1 MSLPPRAYPRVI
13 IVGAGLGGLMLAI
26 LLDKMGV
33 PYHIF
38 ERASKVKPLGALMS
52 VNGNI
57 LALFDQLGMLED
69 IMNVSLVSLN
79 SSLYTEKL
87 EKITEIDVRTHYE
100 YTGYKFLM
108 FPRPD
113 LYAVLLNKIPP
124 ERISFGK
131 RVLLTKRQSS
141 GVQIVCS
148 DNTCYEGDI
157 IVGADGA
164 YSAVRHNMFREMREQ
179 QEQEVHYFGGSSIVI
194 PPSDTKD
201 FAIPY
206 LCMVGTTKSMD
217 PHKYPVLRH
226 PNTQL
231 HHVIGESTPYSWTV
245 ITVPRNRFCWS
256 VTMQVKDQAEAKEQR
271 FMNSEWGPEANEK
284 LIEIVRDFPVTFG
297 GTLGEIIDSTPKN
310 GISKVMLE
318 EKLFETWYHGGI
330 VLIGDACHKMLPT
343 SGQGAMNAM
352 QDAVILANCIYDL
365 EDLRPESLTAAF
377 QDYKEQRYS
386 HAKKQV
392 FNSRL
397 NAKLSSGQTRTERI
411 VRHVVLNLLPR
422 SIQNKQFSKDA
433 AYRPQ
438 CTFLPRVPDK
448 GTIPSLPQKPSRRY
462 QAEIRAAAGASV
474 EEMMRRDSKVDLYCA
489 SSMRSDAYLVP
500 KGA

>member
-13 IVGAGLGGLMLAI
+13 IVGGGLGGLMLAI

-38 ERASKVKPLGALMS
+38 ERAPKVKPLGALMS
-52 VNGNI
+52 LNGNI

-69 IMNVSLVSLN
+69 IMKVSLVSLN
-79 SSLYTEKL
+79 SSLYTEKM

-100 YTGYKFLM
+100 YTGYQFLM

-113 LYAVLLNKIPP
+113 LFAILLSRIPP
-124 ERISFGK
+124 DRIN
-131 RVLLTKRQSS
+131 
-141 GVQIVCS
+141 
-148 DNTCYEGDI
+148 NTCYEGDI
-157 IVGADGA
+157 IVGADGV

-179 QEQEVHYFGGSSIVI
+179 QEQEVHYYGGSSIVI

-206 LCMVGTTKSMD
+206 LCMVGVTKPLDSN
-217 PHKYPVLRH
+217 KYPVLRH

-231 HHVIGESTPYSWTV
+231 HHVIGENTPYSWTV
-245 ITVPRNRFCWS
+245 ITIPRNRFCWS
-256 VTMQVKDQAEAKEQR
+256 VMVQVKDQAEAKEQR

-284 LIEIVRDFPVTFG
+284 LIDIVRDFPVTFG
-297 GTLGEIIDSTPKN
+297 GKLGEIIEATPKS
-310 GISKVMLE
+310 GVSKVMLE

-330 VLIGDACHKMLPT
+330 VLIGD
-343 SGQGAMNAM
+343 GAMNAM

-365 EDLRPESLTAAF
+365 ENLRSESLTAAF
-377 QDYKEQRYS
+377 RDYKEQRYS
-386 HAKKQV
+386 HAKRQI

-397 NAKLSSGQTRTERI
+397 NAKLSSGQTRTERL
-411 VRHVVLNLLPR
+411 VRHIVLNLLPR

-438 CTFLPRVPDK
+438 CTFLPRIPDK
-448 GTIPSLPQKPSRRY
+448 GSVPSLPQKPSRRY
-462 QAEIRAAAGASV
+462 QAEMRAAAAAAAA
-474 EEMMRRDSKVDLYCA
+474 EEMMRRESKVDLYCA
-489 SSMRSDAYLVP
+489 SSMNSNACLVP

>member
-1 MSLPPRAYPRVI
+1 MSLAPRGYPRVI
-13 IVGAGLGGLMLAI
+13 IVGGGLGGLMLAI

-38 ERASKVKPLGALMS
+38 ERAPKVKPLGALIS
-52 VNGNI
+52 LNGNI

-69 IMNVSLVSLN
+69 IMKVSLVSLN
-79 SSLYTEKL
+79 SSFYTEKM
-87 EKITEIDVRTHYE
+87 EKITEIDVRSHYE
-100 YTGYKFLM
+100 YTGYQFLM

-113 LYAVLLNKIPP
+113 LFAILLSRIPP
-124 ERISFGK
+124 DRISFGK
-131 RVLLTKRQSS
+131 RVLFTKRQSS

-179 QEQEVHYFGGSSIVI
+179 QEQEVHYHGGSSIVI

-206 LCMVGTTKSMD
+206 LCMVGVTKPLDSD
-217 PHKYPVLRH
+217 KYPVLRH

-231 HHVIGESTPYSWTV
+231 HHVIGESTPYS
-245 ITVPRNRFCWS
+245 
-256 VTMQVKDQAEAKEQR
+256 VKDQAEAKEQR

-284 LIEIVRDFPVTFG
+284 LIDIVRDFPVTFG
-297 GTLGEIIDSTPKN
+297 GKLGEIIEATPKS

-330 VLIGDACHKMLPT
+330 VLIGD
-343 SGQGAMNAM
+343 GAMNAM

-365 EDLRPESLTAAF
+365 ENLRPENLTAAF
-377 QDYKEQRYS
+377 RDYKEQRYS
-386 HAKKQV
+386 HAKRQI

-397 NAKLSSGQTRTERI
+397 NAKLSSGQTRTERL
-411 VRHVVLNLLPR
+411 VRHVVLNLLPQ

-448 GTIPSLPQKPSRRY
+448 GSVPSLPQKLSRRY
-462 QAEIRAAAGASV
+462 QAEIRAATAAAAAV
-474 EEMMRRDSKVDLYCA
+474 EEMY
-489 SSMRSDAYLVP
+489 
-500 KGA
+500 

>member
-1 MSLPPRAYPRVI
+1 
-13 IVGAGLGGLMLAI
+13 
-26 LLDKMGV
+26 
-33 PYHIF
+33 
-38 ERASKVKPLGALMS
+38 ALMS

-57 LALFDQLGMLED
+57 LALFDQLGLLDD
-69 IMNVSLVSLN
+69 IMKVSLVSLN
-79 SSLYTEKL
+79 SSLYTEKM
-87 EKITEIDVRTHYE
+87 EKITEIDVRSHYD
-100 YTGYKFLM
+100 YTGYRFLM

-113 LYAVLLNKIPP
+113 LFNILLNRIPP
-124 ERISFGK
+124 DRISFGK

-179 QEQEVHYFGGSSIVI
+179 QEQEVHHFGGSSIVI

-206 LCMVGTTKSMD
+206 MCMVGVTRPMD
-217 PHKYPVLRH
+217 ADKYPVLRH

-256 VTMQVKDQAEAKEQR
+256 VMLQIKDEAEVKEQR

-284 LIEIVRDFPVTFG
+284 LIQVVQDFPVTFG
-297 GTLGEIIDSTPKN
+297 GKLGEIIEATPKS

-318 EKLFETWYHGGI
+318 EKLFETWHHGGI
-330 VLIGDACHKMLPT
+330 VLIGD
-343 SGQGAMNAM
+343 GAMNAM

-377 QDYKEQRYS
+377 RDYKEQRYS
-386 HAKKQV
+386 HAKRQI
-392 FNSRL
+392 FNSRM
-397 NAKLSSGQTRTERI
+397 NAKISSGQTRTERL
-411 VRHVVLNLLPR
+411 VRHLVLNLLPR

-448 GTIPSLPQKPSRRY
+448 GNVPSLPQKPSRRY
-462 QAEIRAAAGASV
+462 QAELRAAAAAV
-474 EEMMRRDSKVDLYCA
+474 AEEMRMESKVDLHCSA
-489 SSMRSDAYLVP
+489 SMRSDACLVP

>member
-38 ERASKVKPLGALMS
+38 ERASKIKPLGALMS

-87 EKITEIDVRTHYE
+87 EKITEIDSAAYLMAINFLVILLFYRYLTTMANE
-100 YTGYKFLM
+100 NSTGYKFLM

-179 QEQEVHYFGGSSIVI
+179 QEQEVHYLGGSSIVI

-206 LCMVGTTKSMD
+206 LCMVGTTRSMD

-271 FMNSEWGPEANEK
+271 FMNSEWGPEANEN

-330 VLIGDACHKMLPT
+330 VLIGD
-343 SGQGAMNAM
+343 GAMNAM

-397 NAKLSSGQTRTERI
+397 NAKLSSGQ
-411 VRHVVLNLLPR
+411 VKNL
-422 SIQNKQFSKDA
+422 KD
-433 AYRPQ
+433 
-438 CTFLPRVPDK
+438 
-448 GTIPSLPQKPSRRY
+448 
-462 QAEIRAAAGASV
+462 
-474 EEMMRRDSKVDLYCA
+474 
-489 SSMRSDAYLVP
+489 LV
-500 KGA
+500 GGRNV

>member
-13 IVGAGLGGLMLAI
+13 IVGGGLGGLMLAI

-38 ERASKVKPLGALMS
+38 ERAPKVKPLGALMS
-52 VNGNI
+52 LNGNI

-69 IMNVSLVSLN
+69 IMKVSLVSLN

-87 EKITEIDVRTHYE
+87 EKITEIDVRSHYE

-113 LYAVLLNKIPP
+113 LFTILLNRIPP
-124 ERISFGK
+124 DRISFGK

-179 QEQEVHYFGGSSIVI
+179 QEQEVLYSGGSSIMI

-206 LCMVGTTKSMD
+206 LCMVGVTKSMNPD
-217 PHKYPVLRH
+217 KYPVLRH

-256 VTMQVKDQAEAKEQR
+256 VMVQVKDQAEAKEQR

-297 GTLGEIIDSTPKN
+297 GKLGEIIDSTPKN

-318 EKLFETWYHGGI
+318 EKLFETWYHGSI
-330 VLIGDACHKMLPT
+330 VLIGD
-343 SGQGAMNAM
+343 GAMSAM

-365 EDLRPESLTAAF
+365 ENLRPESLTAAF
-377 QDYKEQRYS
+377 RDYKEQRYT
-386 HAKKQV
+386 HAKRQI

-397 NAKLSSGQTRTERI
+397 NAKLSSGQTRTERL
-411 VRHVVLNLLPR
+411 VRHVVLNFLPR

-448 GTIPSLPQKPSRRY
+448 GTISSLPQKPSRRY
-462 QAEIRAAAGASV
+462 QAELQAAAAASV
-474 EEMMRRDSKVDLYCA
+474 EETRRDSKLDLYCA
-489 SSMRSDAYLVP
+489 SSMRSDACLVP
-500 KGA
+500 KRG

>member
-206 LCMVGTTKSMD
+206 LCMVGTTKSMN

-271 FMNSEWGPEANEK
+271 FMNSEWGPEANEN

-330 VLIGDACHKMLPT
+330 VLIGD
-343 SGQGAMNAM
+343 GAMNAM

-386 HAKKQV
+386 HAKKQF

-397 NAKLSSGQTRTERI
+397 NAKLSSG
-411 VRHVVLNLLPR
+411 
-422 SIQNKQFSKDA
+422 QFSKDA

-489 SSMRSDAYLVP
+489 SSMRSDACLVP